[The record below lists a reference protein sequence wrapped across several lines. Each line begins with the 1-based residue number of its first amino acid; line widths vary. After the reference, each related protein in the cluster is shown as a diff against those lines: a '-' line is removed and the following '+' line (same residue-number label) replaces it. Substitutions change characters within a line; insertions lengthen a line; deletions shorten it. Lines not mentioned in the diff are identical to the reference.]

1 MELNRFKELILQMA
15 GHADLSVKKA
25 VSSLVNRRE
34 DLANQVEQSDS
45 TIDRLEIEIDLLA
58 HQLLSAELSS
68 KDLRFIT
75 SGMKISMD
83 LERVG
88 DEATTISRRSRKL
101 LDDAPLFPGTELETM
116 ASMVLEMLKEATES
130 FVFQDTDRAKKMI
143 ALDKKVDA
151 ANKRIQKHLQEL
163 IRSNPN
169 NVDPAIHLI
178 FVSRSLE
185 RIGDHA
191 KNIGESVVFLRD
203 AVDIRHSAGSL

>member
-1 MELNRFKELILQMA
+1 MELNKFKELILQMA
-15 GHADLSVKKA
+15 GHADMSVKKA

-34 DLANQVEQSDS
+34 DLASQVEESDS
-45 TIDRLEIEIDLLA
+45 TIDTLEMEIDILAHELLA
-58 HQLLSAELSS
+58 NAPSANE
-68 KDLRFIT
+68 LRFIT

-101 LDDAPLFPGTELETM
+101 LDDAPMFPATELKAM
-116 ASMVLEMLKEATES
+116 ASMVLDMLREATES
-130 FVFQDTDRAKKMI
+130 FVFQDTERARKMI
-143 ALDKKVDA
+143 AVDKKVDA
-151 ANKRIQKHLQEL
+151 ANKRIQHHLQEL
-163 IRSNPN
+163 IRSDPTK
-169 NVDPAIHLI
+169 VEPAIHLI

-203 AVDIRHSAGSL
+203 AVDIRHSANSN